1 MSLTEIR
8 DWLIAPDVPFE
19 GLEDLVGALAARLVA
34 AKVPLWRTSTS
45 IPTLHPEIAVRNVTW
60 DRKEGLKITLR
71 QHSVIDSPIYR
82 GSAVERIHQDERA
95 QRCRAWIPEERDRF
109 KGVRELFEQG
119 ATDYW
124 IGPVRLGR
132 RVGEEKS
139 AFARFTF
146 LSLATDAPGGFT
158 DEHIRGFEALAPI
171 LGLQLAADSA
181 RYATASLLRVYLG
194 QNAAQQVLAGGF
206 KRGSGQLIRSAL
218 WFADMRGFTELSDRL
233 GPREVVAVL
242 DAYFERVGGAI
253 EDAGGEILKFIGDA
267 VLAVFPVAGDP
278 AMACRQALLAG
289 QNALKSLD
297 TLNAERNLKLEMG
310 VALHLGEVMYG
321 NIGAHQRL
329 DFTVIG
335 AAVNE
340 AARVESLCKQLGA
353 PLLITGAFADA
364 IGRDGLR
371 SLGAQALR
379 GVSGTREVFT
389 VA

>member
-19 GLEDLVGALAARLVA
+19 GPDDLIGALAARLVA
-34 AKVPLWRTSTS
+34 AGVPLWRMSSS
-45 IPTLHPEIAVRNVTW
+45 IPTLHPEIAVRNVAW

-71 QHSVIDSPIYR
+71 QHSVIDSPVYR
-82 GSAVERIHQDERA
+82 GSAVERIHKEERA
-95 QRCRAWIPEERDRF
+95 QRCRSWIAEERNRF
-109 KGVRELFEQG
+109 NAVRELFDQG
-119 ATDYW
+119 ATEYW

-132 RVGEEKS
+132 RVGDDKA
-139 AFARFTF
+139 AFARLTF
-146 LSLATDAPGGFT
+146 LSVATDAAGGFT
-158 DEHIRGFEALAPI
+158 DEHIRAFEALAPI

-233 GPREVVAVL
+233 GPREVVSVL

-278 AMACRQALLAG
+278 ATACRQALLAG
-289 QNALKSLD
+289 ENALKSLD